1 MGRLIRRAPDKTCDN
16 LLPLAIVL
24 TVLSFFT
31 HWRWYW
37 RYIRTG
43 EVD

>member
-1 MGRLIRRAPDKTCDN
+1 MKLIKRTPDKTCDN

-24 TVLSFFT
+24 TVLSMVT

-37 RYIRTG
+37 RYVRYG
-43 EVD
+43 EVDR